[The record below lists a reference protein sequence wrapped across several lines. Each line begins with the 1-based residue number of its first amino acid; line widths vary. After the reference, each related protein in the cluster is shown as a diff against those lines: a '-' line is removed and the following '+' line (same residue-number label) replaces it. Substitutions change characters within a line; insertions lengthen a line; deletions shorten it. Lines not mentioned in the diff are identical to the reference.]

1 MNYLFEK
8 YHVGY
13 LPGHTPD
20 DNQNIIIVCF
30 IHPNAITEMNTDII
44 LTSKIECVVQILDK
58 KMNEYTIGINSYDRN
73 PNIFRK
79 LVGLEFETP
88 LRFYRSLKCA
98 HRIHKEHEIHRF
110 IQYDSNGH
118 VIQRGTIYN
127 GLFTGSYIDPADKKL
142 INYKDGKI
150 NN

>member
-20 DNQNIIIVCF
+20 DNQNIIIICF
-30 IHPNAITEMNTDII
+30 IHPNAIIEMNADII

-58 KMNEYTIGINSYDRN
+58 KMNEYTTGINSYDSN

-88 LRFYRSLKCA
+88 LRFY
-98 HRIHKEHEIHRF
+98 HK
-110 IQYDSNGH
+110 
-118 VIQRGTIYN
+118 
-127 GLFTGSYIDPADKKL
+127 DKKCEKKFKKL
-142 INYKDGKI
+142 DKNDDGVLSYEEYKKYCEKRRKH
-150 NN
+150 NHH